1 MTAVVGVYLHPKAC
15 PVCEGAKRVG
25 LSPVA
30 PLLVGGRRAEGQP
43 QHRVMVASRLSEVVP
58 CPQCQGADLPH
69 LLRRGPDLDG
79 VA

>member
-15 PVCEGAKRVG
+15 PVRGGAKQVG

-30 PLLVGGRRAEGQP
+30 PLLIGGRRAEGQAS
-43 QHRVMVASRLSEVVP
+43 HRVMVASRLSEVVP
-58 CPQCQGADLPH
+58 CWHCQGVDVS
-69 LLRRGPDLDG
+69 LLSEPVPGGD